1 MPTAALKPRYKY
13 LNLLKIRLPLPAFVS
28 ILHRATG
35 AVLFLLLGF
44 LLWLLQ
50 QSLQSFNTYS
60 MLRAFVAQWPVK
72 IVLLGLLW
80 AYLHHLFAGIR
91 HLFLDLHFGLE
102 LKQARQ
108 SSVAVLAAGAIGTLI
123 VAVLAC

>member
-28 ILHRATG
+28 ILHRVTG

-60 MLRAFVAQWPVK
+60 TLRGLVAQWPVK
-72 IVLLGLLW
+72 LFLLGLLW

-91 HLFLDLHFGLE
+91 HLFLDAHLGLE
-102 LKQARQ
+102 LVRARQ
-108 SSVAVLAAGAIGTLI
+108 SSVAVLAAGAICTLI
-123 VAVLAC
+123 VAVLAW